1 MPRVARLVD
10 DITLNLRTD
19 CSSRLVKIFNDE
31 LA

>member
-10 DITLNLRTD
+10 YVALDLRTD